1 MSNVPI
7 FKLPTIKFE
16 KDKDRKQFILD
27 CICIS
32 TAISLLYVSLN
43 ESFEEGV
50 KSLHKNK
57 HRKNVK
63 QIQEA
68 YDYLRNKQ
76 LFLFDLISEKDLK
89 TIKFKTRE
97 KAMIAFL
104 QNISQTH
111 KNVFLEYIAV
121 SIIDKGLNG
130 LHRKGKLHPYLKNF
144 LDYKLLYEKIANQI
158 ENIGGQIEI
167 EYILAEKFVENLKY

>member
-16 KDKDRKQFILD
+16 KDKDRKQFIID
-27 CICIS
+27 CIVIS
-32 TAISLLYVSLN
+32 TAISILYVSLN
-43 ESFEEGV
+43 ESFTEGV

-68 YDYLRNKQ
+68 YDYLRKKQ
-76 LFLFDLISEKDLK
+76 IFLFDLISQKDLQ

-97 KAMIAFL
+97 KAMMAFL
-104 QNISQTH
+104 QNISQAH
-111 KNVFLEYIAV
+111 KDVFLEYIAV
-121 SIIDKGLNG
+121 SMIDIGLNS
-130 LHRKGKLHPYLKNF
+130 LNRKGKLHPYLKNF
-144 LDYKLLYEKIANQI
+144 LDYELLYEKIGSNI
-158 ENIGGQIEI
+158 ESIGGEIEI
-167 EYILAEKFVENLKY
+167 EHKLAENFVKNLKY

>member
-104 QNISQTH
+104 QNISQTDQD
-111 KNVFLEYIAV
+111 VFLEYIAI
-121 SIIDKGLNG
+121 SILDISLNS
-130 LHRKGKLHPYLKNF
+130 LNRKGKLHSYLKNF
-144 LDYKLLYEKIANQI
+144 LDYKLLYEKIGANI
-158 ENIGGQIEI
+158 EQIGGEIDIELQ
-167 EYILAEKFVENLKY
+167 LAKKFVENLKY

>member
-104 QNISQTH
+104 QNISQTDQD
-111 KNVFLEYIAV
+111 VFLEYIAI
-121 SIIDKGLNG
+121 SILDISLNS
-130 LHRKGKLHPYLKNF
+130 LNRKGKLHSYLKNF
-144 LDYKLLYEKIANQI
+144 LDYTLLYKKIGSNI
-158 ENIGGQIEI
+158 EQIGGEIDIELQ
-167 EYILAEKFVENLKY
+167 LAKKFVENLKY